1 METISTIRSNPNY
14 WIAVRIVHL
23 IVVILILGLGYH
35 LWNNE
40 TITIRFNKV
49 LSIILILVGL
59 GVFAWHLSLFL
70 NEQKFI

>member
-1 METISTIRSNPNY
+1 MDTVDTIRSNSNY

-59 GVFAWHLSLFL
+59 GVFAWHLTLFL
-70 NEQKFI
+70 SDQKLI